1 VRRTRWGRARGGRGG
16 ARSGDGMAVR
26 ATVGRARGRAGWE
39 TTFLRARGRRC
50 ARSSVEAVRAE
61 RRKGDGAVTTAE
73 TRGCGNGNGNANA
86 NANANARG
94 SGRTARGRDETRGA
108 RACARAMTR
117 DTVTSALTGAH
128 EMSLDVARAAEAAE
142 AAEARGRARGATLR
156 CGDAR
161 LDVREDGRVTLRR
174 GDVVVCEATCAL
186 PAMAM
191 ATEGTVTRDED
202 GGARVTWGSWASLV
216 VRPSAV
222 KRGETWCDGLSDGF
236 VLDFSVADAGL
247 MHSTAEICVDLERV
261 GDVYGGS
268 HLMAQH
274 WPLNDGCM
282 EIGPHYPFDN
292 GPNGLNTLVA
302 NHWVTSKGVAVVADP
317 DTPYFH
323 VGLNAP
329 TATMIDMFLS
339 KRAFGVGIQNATRTI
354 LPFHKGRRKGDGLL
368 RLQARNSFHQ
378 GYGPFSMNHPLV
390 GWVSPKHAD
399 AKRRHMRVALCAN
412 KNVKMATMNVL
423 KTLQKPKGAPPADV
437 FRAPIWTTW
446 AKMKTNVSQEKVLNF
461 AREIVDNG
469 MSASVIEIDDKWQS
483 GYGDLEFDSKKF
495 PDPSAMVDHLHSMGF
510 KVTVWVMPFIA
521 EDTDAYREG
530 KGKGY
535 FVESSI
541 QNGFFRWWQSPPVV
555 ALDVTNPEAVDWFVS
570 RLRRLQSKHG
580 IDGFKFDAGEP
591 CFLPRRFVTH
601 TPLSHP
607 SEYTRA
613 WVNNVASQ
621 FELAEVRS
629 GHNSTG
635 NASLV
640 RMGDRFSDW
649 GVENGLGSIIP
660 ALLTSG
666 VLGYPFCLPDIIGG
680 NAYFGK
686 HPDEELLVRW
696 AQANALMP
704 AMQFSLTPWASG
716 SLAKE
721 LCASALEKR
730 DEFIESLIHH
740 SERAVETLEP
750 ICRPLWWLD
759 PEDSETFRI
768 GDQFAIG
775 DDVIVA
781 PVVCRGAN
789 ERAIY
794 LTEGCWRDLTNGKIH
809 QGKQWMHEFEAP
821 LGTLPVFVRTEE
833 E

>member
-1 VRRTRWGRARGGRGG
+1 MGAG
-16 ARSGDGMAVR
+16 ARA
-26 ATVGRARGRAGWE
+26 
-39 TTFLRARGRRC
+39 GRR
-50 ARSSVEAVRAE
+50 VW
-61 RRKGDGAVTTAE
+61 AVTTTAGRTRSNVGRHGNSQRNGWKE
-73 TRGCGNGNGNANA
+73 SSSVGRRSREGERRARVCANATRG
-86 NANANARG
+86 
-94 SGRTARGRDETRGA
+94 TA
-108 RACARAMTR
+108 
-117 DTVTSALTGAH
+117 TSALTGTG
-128 EMSLDVARAAEAAE
+128 MSLDAARAALE
-142 AAEARGRARGATLR
+142 EARGREREREATLR

-161 LDVREDGRVTLRR
+161 LDVREDGSVTLRR
-174 GDVVVCEATCAL
+174 GEVVVCEAKCAL

-191 ATEGTVTRDED
+191 ALEGTVTRDED
-202 GGARVTWGSWASLV
+202 GGARVTWGQWASLV

-247 MHSTAEICVDLERV
+247 IHATAEICVDLERM

-329 TATMIDMFLS
+329 MATMIDMFLS

-354 LPFHKGRRKGDGLL
+354 LPFHKERRKGDGLL
-368 RLQARNSFHQ
+368 RLQARNSFHE

-399 AKRRHMRVALCAN
+399 AKRRHMRVALCASE
-412 KNVKMATMNVL
+412 NVKLATMNVL
-423 KTLQKPKGAPPADV
+423 KTLEKPKGAPPADV

-446 AKMKTNVSQEKVLNF
+446 AKMKTNVSQQKVLNF

-483 GYGDLEFDSKKF
+483 GYGDLEFDSRKF
-495 PDPSAMVDHLHSMGF
+495 PDPSAMVDQLHSMGF

-541 QNGFFRWWQSPPVV
+541 QNGFFRWWQSPRVV
-555 ALDVTNPEAVDWFVS
+555 ALDVTNPDAVDWFVS
-570 RLRRLQSKHG
+570 RLRRLQFEHG
-580 IDGFKFDAGEP
+580 VDGFKFDAGEP

-635 NASLV
+635 NASFV

-649 GVENGLGSIIP
+649 GIENGLGSIIP

-721 LCASALEKR
+721 LCAAALEKR

-740 SERAVETLEP
+740 SEHAVETLEP

-781 PVVCRGAN
+781 PVVCRGAH

-794 LTEGCWRDLTNGKIH
+794 LTEGRWRDLTNGKIH
-809 QGKQWMHEFEAP
+809 RGKQWMHDFEAP
-821 LGTLPVFVRTEE
+821 LGTLPIFVRWTEE

>member
-1 VRRTRWGRARGGRGG
+1 
-16 ARSGDGMAVR
+16 
-26 ATVGRARGRAGWE
+26 
-39 TTFLRARGRRC
+39 
-50 ARSSVEAVRAE
+50 
-61 RRKGDGAVTTAE
+61 
-73 TRGCGNGNGNANA
+73 
-86 NANANARG
+86 
-94 SGRTARGRDETRGA
+94 
-108 RACARAMTR
+108 
-117 DTVTSALTGAH
+117 
-128 EMSLDVARAAEAAE
+128 
-142 AAEARGRARGATLR
+142 
-156 CGDAR
+156 
-161 LDVREDGRVTLRR
+161 
-174 GDVVVCEATCAL
+174 
-186 PAMAM
+186 
-191 ATEGTVTRDED
+191 
-202 GGARVTWGSWASLV
+202 
-216 VRPSAV
+216 
-222 KRGETWCDGLSDGF
+222 
-236 VLDFSVADAGL
+236 
-247 MHSTAEICVDLERV
+247 
-261 GDVYGGS
+261 
-268 HLMAQH
+268 
-274 WPLNDGCM
+274 
-282 EIGPHYPFDN
+282 
-292 GPNGLNTLVA
+292 
-302 NHWVTSKGVAVVADP
+302 
-317 DTPYFH
+317 
-323 VGLNAP
+323 
-329 TATMIDMFLS
+329 
-339 KRAFGVGIQNATRTI
+339 
-354 LPFHKGRRKGDGLL
+354 
-368 RLQARNSFHQ
+368 
-378 GYGPFSMNHPLV
+378 
-390 GWVSPKHAD
+390 
-399 AKRRHMRVALCAN
+399 
-412 KNVKMATMNVL
+412 
-423 KTLQKPKGAPPADV
+423 
-437 FRAPIWTTW
+437 
-446 AKMKTNVSQEKVLNF
+446 
-461 AREIVDNG
+461 
-469 MSASVIEIDDKWQS
+469 
-483 GYGDLEFDSKKF
+483 
-495 PDPSAMVDHLHSMGF
+495 MVDQLHSMGL

-555 ALDVTNPEAVDWFVS
+555 ALDVTNPDAVDWFVS
-570 RLRRLQSKHG
+570 RLRRLQSEHG

-607 SEYTRA
+607 AEYTRA

-794 LTEGCWRDLTNGKIH
+794 LTEGRWRDLTNGKIH
-809 QGKQWMHEFEAP
+809 QGKQWMQVEAP
-821 LGTLPVFVRTEE
+821 LGALPVFVRTEE